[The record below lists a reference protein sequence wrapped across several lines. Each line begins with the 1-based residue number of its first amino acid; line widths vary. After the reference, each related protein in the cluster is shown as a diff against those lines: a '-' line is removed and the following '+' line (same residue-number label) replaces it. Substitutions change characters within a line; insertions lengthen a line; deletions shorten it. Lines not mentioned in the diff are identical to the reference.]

1 MFSYEDILQARERIK
16 SRVVETPVLSSPM
29 LNEMVGAELY
39 IKAESLQLTG
49 SFKVRGALN
58 KVMSLTPEERE
69 RGVLAYSSG
78 NHGHAVSAASKIVG
92 TKATICLPS
101 FAPAIKVANC
111 RWWGAEVVF
120 YDAETTDREEFGAA
134 LAKERGL
141 TLVKPFDDY
150 LVMAGQGTVGLELCE
165 FLKARDIELDMML
178 VNCSGGGLT
187 SGVFAA
193 VKHHFANVEYGVVEP
208 VGYEKVA
215 RSLSSGVPQR
225 NDVIRPN
232 VMDGILGPVMGAY
245 TFPVIRDCNPT
256 PYAVTEEEA
265 LNAVKV
271 AFKTLK
277 LVLEPGAAVSLAAI
291 LAGKVD
297 VRGKKVALIGSG
309 GNVDPE
315 MFTRA
320 LAV

>member
-1 MFSYEDILQARERIK
+1 MFSYDDILQARSRIK
-16 SRVVETPVLSSPM
+16 DLIVETPVVSSPM
-29 LNEMVGAELY
+29 LNDMVGAEIY
-39 IKAESLQLTG
+39 VKAESLQLTG

-58 KVMSLTPEERE
+58 TLLSLSQEERD

-78 NHGHAVSAASKIVG
+78 NHGHAVSAACKIVG
-92 TKATICLPS
+92 AKATICLPS
-101 FAPAIKVANC
+101 VAPAIKVANC
-111 RWWGAEVVF
+111 RWWGAEIVF
-120 YDAETTDREEFGAA
+120 YDAETTDREEFAEGVAA
-134 LAKERGL
+134 ERGL
-141 TLVKPFDDY
+141 TIVRPFDDY
-150 LVMAGQGTVGLELCE
+150 RVMAGQGTAGVELCE
-165 FLKARDIELDMML
+165 FLKAKQVDLDMML

-187 SGVFAA
+187 AGVFTA
-193 VKHHFANVEYGVVEP
+193 VRHHFPDIEYGIVEP
-208 VGYEKVA
+208 VGYEKFA
-215 RSLSSGVPQR
+215 ASLRSGKPERNGVL
-225 NDVIRPN
+225 RPN
-232 VMDGILGPVMGAY
+232 VMDGILGPIVGSY
-245 TFPVIRDCNPT
+245 TFPVIQACNPK

-291 LAGKVD
+291 LSGKID

-320 LAV
+320 LAG